1 MEGAGED
8 VVCGVGLS
16 GYEETN
22 SAMNEQPDRTGGV
35 DSSWDSGGAYELYV
49 GRWSRLV
56 AREFVGWLAVPPGR
70 RWLDVGC
77 GTGALTQTVLEQGA
91 PSEVVGID
99 PSAAYVASAGAR
111 TDDAPRAHFEIGD
124 AQALRAAAATFDVVV
139 SGLVLNFVPRA
150 ELAIAEMA
158 RVTRSGGTVAAYVW
172 DYAEG
177 MRLMRHFWDAA
188 GALDPKAKE
197 LDEGRR
203 FWLCKPEP
211 LSRLFLSAGLED
223 VEVRAIEVPTY
234 FRDFDDYWSPFLGGQ
249 GPAPSYAMSLSE
261 QRRAELRERIRAG
274 LPSDVEG
281 GIPLNA
287 RAWAVRGVR

>member
-1 MEGAGED
+1 MSDQPNRAGA
-8 VVCGVGLS
+8 
-16 GYEETN
+16 
-22 SAMNEQPDRTGGV
+22 V
-35 DSSWDSGGAYELYV
+35 DSRWDSGDAYEPYV

-56 AREFVGWLAVPPGR
+56 AREFVKWLAVPPKS

-77 GTGALTQTVLEQGA
+77 GTGALTQTVLAHAA
-91 PSEVVGID
+91 PSEVVGTD
-99 PSAAYVASAGAR
+99 PSAAYIALAGAR
-111 TDDAPRAHFEIGD
+111 MDDDPRAYFEIGD
-124 AQALRAAAATFDVVV
+124 AQALRAAEATFDVVV

-150 ELAIAEMA
+150 EPAVAEMA
-158 RVTRSGGTVAAYVW
+158 RVTRPGGTVGAYVW

-177 MRLMRHFWDAA
+177 MGLMRYFWDAA
-188 GALDPKAKE
+188 GVLDPKAKE

-211 LSRLFLSAGLED
+211 LSRLFLKAGLED
-223 VEVRAIEVPTY
+223 VEARAIEVPTY

-261 QRRAELRERIRAG
+261 ERRAELRERIRAG

>member
-1 MEGAGED
+1 VSD
-8 VVCGVGLS
+8 
-16 GYEETN
+16 
-22 SAMNEQPDRTGGV
+22 QPERTGGV
-35 DSSWDSGGAYELYV
+35 NSSWDSGGAYELYV

-56 AREFVGWLAVPPGR
+56 ARQFVGWLAVPPAS

-77 GTGALTQTVLEQGA
+77 GTGALAHTVVKHAA

-99 PSAAYVASAGAR
+99 PSAAYVASVGAR
-111 TDDAPRAHFEIGD
+111 MDDDPRARFEIGD
-124 AQALRAAAATFDVVV
+124 AQALRAPAATFDVVV
-139 SGLVLNFVPRA
+139 SGLVLNFVPQAERA
-150 ELAIAEMA
+150 VAEMA
-158 RVTRSGGTVAAYVW
+158 RATRPGGTVGAYVW

-177 MRLMRHFWDAA
+177 MELMRHFWDAA

-203 FWLCKPEP
+203 FRLCKPEP
-211 LSRLFLSAGLED
+211 LSRLFLSAELED
-223 VEVRAIEVPTY
+223 VEVRAIDVPTY

-249 GPAPSYAMSLSE
+249 GPAPSYAMSLSKE
-261 QRRAELRERIRAG
+261 RRGELRERIWAG

>member
-1 MEGAGED
+1 
-8 VVCGVGLS
+8 
-16 GYEETN
+16 
-22 SAMNEQPDRTGGV
+22 MNDQPDRVGGG
-35 DSSWDSGGAYELYV
+35 DRWDSGDAYEPYV

-56 AREFVGWLAVPPGR
+56 AREFVRWLAVPAES

-77 GTGALTQTVLEQGA
+77 GTGALIQTVLEHAA
-91 PSEVVGID
+91 PSEVVGTD
-99 PSAAYVASAGAR
+99 PSAAYIALASAR
-111 TDDAPRAHFEIGD
+111 MDDDPRAHFEIGD
-124 AQALRAAAATFDVVV
+124 AQALQAAAATFDVAV
-139 SGLVLNFVPRA
+139 SGLVLNFVPRP
-150 ELAIAEMA
+150 ELAVAEMA

-177 MRLMRHFWDAA
+177 MGLMRHFWDAA

-234 FRDFDDYWSPFLGGQ
+234 FRDFEDYWSPFLGGQ

-261 QRRAELRERIRAG
+261 ELRAKLRERIWAS
-274 LPSDVEG
+274 LPSNPDG
-281 GIPLNA
+281 GIPLSA
-287 RAWAVRGVR
+287 RAWAIRSVR

>member
-1 MEGAGED
+1 MSEKPNRA
-8 VVCGVGLS
+8 
-16 GYEETN
+16 
-22 SAMNEQPDRTGGV
+22 GGV
-35 DSSWDSGGAYELYV
+35 DRWDSGGAYEPYV

-56 AREFVGWLAVPPGR
+56 AREFVRWLAVPPGS

-77 GTGALTQTVLEQGA
+77 GTGALTQTVLEHAA

-99 PSAAYVASAGAR
+99 PSAAYIASAGAR
-111 TDDAPRAHFEIGD
+111 VDDDPRAHFEIGD

-139 SGLVLNFVPRA
+139 SGLVVNFVPLA
-150 ELAIAEMA
+150 EPAVAEMA
-158 RVTRSGGTVAAYVW
+158 RVTRPGGTVAAYVW

-177 MRLMRHFWDAA
+177 MRLMRYFWDAA
-188 GALDPKAKE
+188 GVLDPKAKE

-203 FWLCKPEP
+203 FWLCQPEP

-249 GPAPSYAMSLSE
+249 GPAPSYAMSLSKE
-261 QRRAELRERIRAG
+261 RRAELRERIRAS
-274 LPSDVEG
+274 LPSDLEG
-281 GIPLNA
+281 GIPLTA
-287 RAWAVRGVR
+287 RAWAIRSVRWTPALFVPNDLE

>member
-1 MEGAGED
+1 MDKNAD
-8 VVCGVGLS
+8 RAHGL
-16 GYEETN
+16 
-22 SAMNEQPDRTGGV
+22 DR
-35 DSSWDSGGAYELYV
+35 WDSADAYETYV

-56 AREFVGWLAVPPGR
+56 AREFVQWLAVPPGS

-77 GTGALTQTVLEQGA
+77 GTEALVRAALAHAA
-91 PSEVVGID
+91 PREVVGVD
-99 PSAAYVASAGAR
+99 PSETYIASASAQIDDRR
-111 TDDAPRAHFEIGD
+111 TRFDIGD
-124 AQALRAAAATFDVVV
+124 AQALRAGTATFDVVA
-139 SGLVLNFVPRA
+139 SGLVLNFVPQP
-150 ELAIAEMA
+150 ELAVAEMA

-172 DYAEG
+172 DYAED
-177 MRLMRHFWDAA
+177 MQLMRYFWDAA
-188 GALDPKAKE
+188 GASDPKAKE

-211 LSRLFLSAGLED
+211 LSKLFLSAGLED

-249 GPAPSYAMSLSE
+249 GPPPSYAMSLGE

-274 LPSDVEG
+274 LPTDPEG

-287 RAWAVRGVR
+287 RAWAIRSVR

>member
-1 MEGAGED
+1 M
-8 VVCGVGLS
+8 VSGVGLS

-22 SAMNEQPDRTGGV
+22 SAMTEQPDRTGGV

-56 AREFVGWLAVPPGR
+56 AREFVRWLAVPPGR

-77 GTGALTQTVLEQGA
+77 GTGALAHTVLEHAA

-99 PSAAYVASAGAR
+99 PSAAYVASSADRMGDDLRAR
-111 TDDAPRAHFEIGD
+111 FEIGD
-124 AQALRAAAATFDVVV
+124 AQDLRAPAATFDVVV
-139 SGLVLNFVPRA
+139 SGLVLNFVPQAERA
-150 ELAIAEMA
+150 VAKMA
-158 RVTRSGGTVAAYVW
+158 RSTRPGGTVGAYVW

-177 MRLMRHFWDAA
+177 MGLIRHFWDAA

-203 FWLCKPEP
+203 FRLCKPEP
-211 LSRLFLSAGLED
+211 LRRLFLSAGLED
-223 VEVRAIEVPTY
+223 VEVHAIEVPTR

-249 GPAPSYAMSLSE
+249 GPAPSYAMSLSQE
-261 QRRAELRERIRAG
+261 RRGELRERIWAG
-274 LPSDVEG
+274 LPSDPDG
-281 GIPLNA
+281 GIPLTA
-287 RAWAVRGVR
+287 RAWAIQSIR